1 MRSGNLQYNF
11 CRIRSIFTTL
21 KVDAD
26 RLQSDNLPKK
36 EISRN
41 MTILL
46 KTDITTNLFCKR
58 SNVSGKIQR
67 KLQIVV

>member
-1 MRSGNLQYNF
+1 M
-11 CRIRSIFTTL
+11 